1 MSDKTKN
8 IISNTIGVVL
18 ILLALLFY
26 IGEQVD
32 EHVFYTLLGIGVILF
47 FFKVSETVAFIK
59 KFLNKKLK
67 WFARLVKISLTATI
81 VITAK
86 N

>member
-8 IISNTIGVVL
+8 IISNVIGVAL

-32 EHVFYTLLGIGVILF
+32 WHVFYTLLGIGCIFF

-59 KFLNKKLK
+59 KYLNKKLK
-67 WFARLVKISLTATI
+67 
-81 VITAK
+81 
-86 N
+86 